1 MRLVRVV
8 VPVLLSAACATS
20 GAKTGGT
27 STTASPAT
35 NTAPATISAPAPA
48 PAPAAGPAPSEPVS
62 RAMLRH
68 AIDSMV
74 TQSEFRNSHLG
85 VLIVDPERGDTLY
98 SLNAGKLFMPAS
110 NMKIVTGATSLS
122 QLGPEFTY
130 RTDFAAGGRV
140 VRDTLHGALIVT
152 GRGDPTISDH
162 MRGSAMTPLY
172 DVADSLKAHGIRTIT
187 GGLKSGV
194 DVFPDTTIGFGWSWD
209 DLGEDYGAGVDALYF
224 NEGFGLAI
232 ARGKPGKKPDTVET
246 LPSHTYPEVL
256 MLPSSVHEMAD
267 TGELRLDFE
276 ESRSS
281 FILRGKLK
289 NAVDT
294 LIYVYPSQRKA
305 YLEAL
310 REALIS
316 RQVAVPEQRMW
327 LQRAPVPIR
336 KAQPP
341 TPLFTIL
348 SPPLREILPALE
360 KPSQNQIA
368 EILYKTLGLEKTGTG
383 SADSGRVV
391 IERQLAA
398 WGAQPDGYLIRD
410 GSGLSRY
417 DYLSPETI
425 VRVLDKVRADTAF
438 HVFYDALPIVGV
450 DGSLEHRMRGT
461 AAVGKVHAK
470 TGSIANARSLSGY
483 ATTADNH
490 TLIFSLLANNW
501 TVKQASV
508 DSVHNR
514 IAVMLASLN
523 LRDVQ

>member
-1 MRLVRVV
+1 MKLTRVV
-8 VPVLLSAACATS
+8 VSAVLVAACSTGGAKPAATS
-20 GAKTGGT
+20 
-27 STTASPAT
+27 
-35 NTAPATISAPAPA
+35 TAPPPASVPTTLVAT
-48 PAPAAGPAPSEPVS
+48 PVPRAEDS
-62 RAMLRH
+62 RTMLRRS
-68 AIDSMV
+68 IDSMV
-74 TQSEFRNSHLG
+74 TQGEFRNSHFG

-110 NMKIVTGATSLS
+110 NMKIVTGATSLL
-122 QLGPEFTY
+122 QLGPDYTY
-130 RTDFAAGGRV
+130 RTDFAIAGTV
-140 VRDTLHGALIVT
+140 KHDTLRGALIVT

-162 MRGSAMTPLY
+162 MRGSAMMPLY
-172 DVADSLKAHGIRTIT
+172 DVADSLKAHGVKTIT
-187 GGLKSGV
+187 GGLKAGV

-232 ARGKPGKKPDTVET
+232 ARGKSGGRPDSVET
-246 LPSHTYPEVL
+246 LPSRTYPKVWL
-256 MLPSSVHEMAD
+256 MPSSVSEMAD
-267 TGELRLDFE
+267 TGELRLDFDGT
-276 ESRSS
+276 RTGL
-281 FILRGKLK
+281 ILRGRLK

-294 LIYVYPSQRKA
+294 LIYVYPSQQDA

-310 REALIS
+310 REALVS
-316 RQVAVPEQRMW
+316 RQIRIPEQKRW
-327 LQRAPVPIR
+327 LQPGPTPIR
-336 KAQPP
+336 KSPPP
-341 TPLFTIL
+341 TPLFTIN

-383 SADSGRVV
+383 SADSGRAV
-391 IERQLAA
+391 IERQLAS

-425 VRVLDKVRADTAF
+425 VRVLDKIRADTAF
-438 HVFYDALPIVGV
+438 HVFYDALPVAGV
-450 DGSLEHRMRGT
+450 DGSLEHRMLGT
-461 AAVGKVHAK
+461 AAVGKIHAK

-483 ATTADNH
+483 VTTADNH

-501 TVKQASV
+501 TTKQSAV

-514 IAVMLASLN
+514 IAVLLASLK
-523 LRDVQ
+523 LRDAQ